1 MLTYLRLGMLHFLC
15 TLAASRI
22 TESIQRLVDKML
34 YALQREVRL
43 GEVVDDHVKS
53 KVI

>member
-1 MLTYLRLGMLHFLC
+1 MLTYLRLGMLRFLC

-34 YALQREVRL
+34 MLYR
-43 GEVVDDHVKS
+43 GK
-53 KVI
+53 